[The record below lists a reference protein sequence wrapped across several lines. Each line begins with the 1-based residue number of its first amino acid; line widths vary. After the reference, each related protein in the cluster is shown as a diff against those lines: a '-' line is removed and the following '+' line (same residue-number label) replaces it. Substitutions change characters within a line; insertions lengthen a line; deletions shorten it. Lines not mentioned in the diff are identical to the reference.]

1 MAVKT
6 HAKLQSLLVLSNLTG
21 LFTCFKYIFPDCRC
35 VVFRILKLEFQN
47 TAALI
52 LCVPLMIYKFLALFL
67 WHYRKVV
74 MSGLRVCEPIK
85 KIPCD
90 SQLAAK

>member
-21 LFTCFKYIFPDCRC
+21 LFTCFKYFFPDCSC

-52 LCVPLMIYKFLALFL
+52 LCVPLMIYKFLTLVLMALSQSGYEGGL
-67 WHYRKVV
+67 VV
-74 MSGLRVCEPIK
+74 
-85 KIPCD
+85 
-90 SQLAAK
+90 